1 MDKLSS
7 QISTFSPFSFSFLV
21 SLLQLLLLV
30 LLLMVESGR
39 FCPNR
44 PKIASQA

>member
-21 SLLQLLLLV
+21 SLQLLLLV